1 MNEKTG
7 HAGFVFIDCRE
18 FLGVICAHWKRFGAI
33 NDGVVVSDNID
44 RQIKE
49 SDHGKDISMFD
60 SDVDGKF

>member
-44 RQIKE
+44 R
-49 SDHGKDISMFD
+49 
-60 SDVDGKF
+60 